1 MKVTRT
7 GIVIKPDNK
16 RVFLRSFEMNSER
29 INKIVTRILS
39 LSDRDVKK
47 ELKTIFK
54 DFTGRHREIKQ
65 FYLDRYE
72 QLKKFFA
79 NNDQINE
86 NRKLLI
92 GTYFTNEYSVEA
104 AALFNPS
111 IVWAPD
117 QSRLTEGS
125 KSFILSL
132 RAVGE
137 GHISSI
143 IFTSGIIDEN
153 NIVKLDERSNFVT
166 NPEKI
171 NNNLPGNN
179 DLYEI
184 EYSREIP
191 LSERIIFPHSP
202 FESNG
207 IEDARFVEF
216 YDDNGER
223 TYYATYTAYDGKT
236 IHPQILETK
245 DFLHFK
251 ISSLNGREVKNKG
264 MALFPRKINGNYAM
278 LSRQDNENI
287 YLMYSD
293 QLYTWN
299 NKKLIVEPEYSWEF
313 IQLGNCGSPIETDEG
328 WLVISHS
335 VGAMRKYTIGA
346 FLLDKNDP
354 SEVIGRLSKPL
365 LTAGKK
371 EREGYVPNVVYSCG
385 GIVNK
390 GELIIPYAMS
400 DYACSFAKVNLQEL
414 IVELKSKH

>member
-1 MKVTRT
+1 MKVVRT
-7 GIVIKPDNK
+7 KIIIKPDSK
-16 RVFLRSFEMNSER
+16 RVILRPFEMNSER
-29 INKIVTRILS
+29 IKKVVTRILS
-39 LSDRDVKK
+39 LSDREVNK
-47 ELKTIFK
+47 ESKTIYKYFS
-54 DFTGRHREIKQ
+54 GRHRELKQ
-65 FYLDRYE
+65 FYLKRYE
-72 QLKKFFA
+72 QLKKYLT
-79 NNDQINE
+79 NDEQINE
-86 NRKLLI
+86 ERKLLI
-92 GTYFTNEYSVEA
+92 GAYFTNEYSVEA

-117 QSRLTEGS
+117 QSRLT
-125 KSFILSL
+125 KVTKRFILSL

-143 IFTSGIIDEN
+143 IFTSGIINEN
-153 NIVKLDERSNFVT
+153 NNINLEKRSDFIT
-166 NPEKI
+166 NPQKI
-171 NNNLPGNN
+171 NDYLPGNN
-179 DLYEI
+179 DLYEL

-191 LSERIIFPHSP
+191 LSERIIFPHSAS
-202 FESNG
+202 ESNG

-251 ISSLNGREVKNKG
+251 ISSLKGREVKNKG
-264 MALFPRKINGNYAM
+264 IALFPRKINGNYAM

-293 QLYTWN
+293 QLYSWN
-299 NKKLIVEPEYSWEF
+299 NKELIVEPEYSWEF
-313 IQLGNCGSPIETDEG
+313 IQLGNCGSPVETDEG

-335 VGAMRKYTIGA
+335 VGSMRQYTIGA
-346 FLLDKNDP
+346 FLLDKDNP
-354 SEVIGRLSKPL
+354 SKMIGRLSRPL

-385 GIVNK
+385 AIVNN

-400 DYACSFAKVNLQEL
+400 DYACSFAKVNLKEL
-414 IVELKSKH
+414 IAKLKSDY